1 VVKQITAPRHPSMKN
16 VLKAKRAEIITW
28 TAADLEADL
37 TQTGFDGSPTQV
49 IQVWPPEKR
58 AGGQVL
64 EGEPDEIA
72 GQLAEII
79 KGMQIAV
86 G

>member
-1 VVKQITAPRHPSMKN
+1 MKN

-37 TQTGFDGSPTQV
+37 TQTGFEGSPTQV
-49 IQVWPPEKR
+49 IQVWPPQKR
-58 AGGQVL
+58 AGGQVI
-64 EGEPDEIA
+64 EGEPEEIA
-72 GQLAEII
+72 VRLAEII
-79 KGMQIAV
+79 KEMQIAA